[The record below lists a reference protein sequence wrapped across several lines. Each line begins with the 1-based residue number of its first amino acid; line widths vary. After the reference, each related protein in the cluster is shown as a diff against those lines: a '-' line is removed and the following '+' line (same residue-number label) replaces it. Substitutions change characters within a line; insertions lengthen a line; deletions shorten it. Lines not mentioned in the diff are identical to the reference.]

1 MRFARGFTE
10 QCDRGQWRIMW
21 ILFDDARE
29 GGAPAR
35 LYREPVE
42 IVVAEQL
49 DEVIPALER
58 IRSGLTSGRHAAGYL
73 AYEAGHAL
81 DPKLKAC
88 FRPAYGPLLYFG
100 LFEGFASPAISA
112 LLPSPESAFIG
123 LPSPRI
129 SQGHYESAVSTV
141 HDHLFAGD
149 FYQANLTFG
158 CDVAVA
164 GAPLALYSRLRQSAR
179 AGWGGVILHD
189 DRAIISLS
197 PEQFFTL
204 NRGVI
209 EARPMKGTAPRRS
222 TDAADRAEAA
232 ELAADEKQ
240 RAENLMIVDLM
251 RNDLARISVP
261 GSVEVPDLFTVETY
275 PTVHQM
281 VSRITALMR
290 PECDAIDIIRTI
302 FPCGSVTGAPKVA
315 AIETLGKLEPEP
327 RGAYT
332 GSMGWIEPH
341 RNGHAGDAAFNV
353 MIRTLEWHRASAK
366 ARLGLGSGLVVD
378 SKPSNEWAEC
388 LLKGDFVRREGQDF
402 DLIETMRFDP
412 SEGIVDLD
420 RHLDRMKNS
429 AADLDFQFDRHAA
442 RNELQ
447 AATFGRKHRA
457 MVRLL
462 LSRSGAM
469 AIQAKPYDDP
479 DKLPVRVAV
488 RPLPVDP
495 SDFRLRYK
503 TTDRRFLDLARQRED
518 AYETVFVDPEG
529 QLTEGSRTSIFV
541 ERDGKLLTPPISR
554 GLMPGILRAKLIEE
568 GKAEEAELTPAD
580 LDQGFYIGNVIRG
593 LIPAKTA

>member
-1 MRFARGFTE
+1 M
-10 QCDRGQWRIMW
+10 M

-29 GGAPAR
+29 GGAAPR
-35 LYREPVE
+35 LYRKPSE
-42 IVVAEQL
+42 IIVANEL
-49 DEVIPALER
+49 DEVRPALDR
-58 IRSGLTSGRHAAGYL
+58 IRSGLGAGRHAAGFVT
-73 AYEAGHAL
+73 YEAGHAM
-81 DPKLKAC
+81 DSKLMASFRKAD
-88 FRPAYGPLLYFG
+88 GPLLCFG
-100 LFEGFASPAISA
+100 LFEGFERPDISA
-112 LLPSPESAFIG
+112 LLPPPDSAFIG
-123 LPSPRI
+123 LPLPRI
-129 SQGHYESAVSTV
+129 SKVHYEAAVSSV
-141 HDHLFAGD
+141 HDHLLAGD
-149 FYQANLTFG
+149 LYQANLTFG

-164 GAPLALYSRLRQSAR
+164 GDPLAIYSRLRRSSQS
-179 AGWGGVILHD
+179 GWGGVALHD
-189 DRAIISLS
+189 DRALISLS

-204 NRGVI
+204 RRGVI
-209 EARPMKGTAPRRS
+209 EAKPMKGTAPRRH
-222 TDAADRAEAA
+222 ADTADLAEAA
-232 ELAADEKQ
+232 ALAVDEKQ

-251 RNDLARISVP
+251 RNDLARISIA
-261 GSVEVPDLFTVETY
+261 GSVEVPELFTVETY

-281 VSRITALMR
+281 VSRIIASVR
-290 PECDAIDIIRTI
+290 PGCDAIDIIRTI

-315 AIETLGKLEPEP
+315 AIEALGRLEPEP

-341 RNGHAGDAAFNV
+341 RNGEAGDAAFNV
-353 MIRTLEWHRASAK
+353 LIRTLEWHRSSAK

-378 SKPSNEWAEC
+378 SQPSNEWAEC

-420 RHLDRMKNS
+420 RHLDRMRNS

-447 AATFGRKHRA
+447 AATFGRKQRA
-457 MVRLL
+457 MIRLL

-479 DKLPVRVAV
+479 DDLPVRVAV

-503 TTDRRFLDLARQRED
+503 TTDRRFLDLARESED
-518 AYETVFVDPEG
+518 AYETIFVDPHG

-541 ERDGKLLTPPISR
+541 ERDGKLLTPPLSR

-580 LDQGFYIGNVIRG
+580 LGQGFYIGNVIRG
-593 LIPAKTA
+593 LIPARTA

>member
-1 MRFARGFTE
+1 
-10 QCDRGQWRIMW
+10 MW

-29 GGAPAR
+29 GGAPPR
-35 LYREPVE
+35 LYREPART
-42 IVVAEQL
+42 IVANEL
-49 DEVIPALER
+49 DEVVPALER
-58 IRSGLTSGRHAAGYL
+58 IRSGLRSGKHAAGYL
-73 AYEAGHAL
+73 AYEAGHAF
-81 DPKLKAC
+81 DPKLRDSFRKAD
-88 FRPAYGPLLYFG
+88 GPLLCFG
-100 LFEGFASPAISA
+100 LFDSFETPDISV
-112 LLPSPESAFIG
+112 LLPSPDSAFIG

-129 SQGHYESAVSTV
+129 SQAQYESAVSIV
-141 HDHLFAGD
+141 HEQLLAGD

-164 GAPLALYSRLRQSAR
+164 GAPLAVHSRLRQSAR
-179 AGWGGVILHD
+179 AGWGGVLLHD

-204 NRGVI
+204 HCGIV

-222 TDAADRAEAA
+222 VDAADLAEAA

-251 RNDLARISVP
+251 RNDLARMSIP
-261 GSVEVPDLFTVETY
+261 GSVEVPELFEVETY
-275 PTVHQM
+275 PTIHQM
-281 VSRITALMR
+281 VSRITGQVR
-290 PECDAIDIIRTI
+290 PECDAIDIIGTI
-302 FPCGSVTGAPKVA
+302 FPCGSVTGAPKIA
-315 AIETLGKLEPEP
+315 AIQALRLLEPEP

-341 RNGHAGDAAFNV
+341 RNGNPGNAAFNV
-353 MIRTLEWHRASAK
+353 LIRTLEWHRPSAK

-378 SKPSNEWAEC
+378 SKPSNEWTEC

-420 RHLDRMKNS
+420 RHLDRMRNS
-429 AADLDFQFDRHAA
+429 AADLDFRFDRHAA

-447 AATFGRKHRA
+447 AATFGRKQRA

-479 DKLPVRVAV
+479 EELPVRVAV

-503 TTDRRFLDLARQRED
+503 TTDRRFLDLARQREN
-518 AYETVFVDPEG
+518 AYETVFVDPDG

-541 ERDGKLLTPPISR
+541 ERGGKLLTPPLSR

-568 GKAEEAELTPAD
+568 GTAEEAELTPGD
-580 LDQGFYIGNVIRG
+580 LAEGFYIGNVVRG
-593 LIPAKTA
+593 LIAAKLA

>member
-1 MRFARGFTE
+1 
-10 QCDRGQWRIMW
+10 
-21 ILFDDARE
+21 
-29 GGAPAR
+29 
-35 LYREPVE
+35 
-42 IVVAEQL
+42 
-49 DEVIPALER
+49 
-58 IRSGLTSGRHAAGYL
+58 
-73 AYEAGHAL
+73 
-81 DPKLKAC
+81 
-88 FRPAYGPLLYFG
+88 
-100 LFEGFASPAISA
+100 
-112 LLPSPESAFIG
+112 LPDSAFIG

-129 SQGHYESAVSTV
+129 SRNHYESAVETV
-141 HDHLFAGD
+141 RDHLLAGD

-158 CDVAVA
+158 CDVPVA
-164 GAPLALYSRLRQSAR
+164 GSPLAIYSRLRQSAR
-179 AGWGGVILHD
+179 VGWGGVLLHD

-204 NRGVI
+204 HRGIV
-209 EARPMKGTAPRRS
+209 EAQPMKGTAPRRGVDS
-222 TDAADRAEAA
+222 ADRAEVA

-261 GSVEVPDLFTVETY
+261 GSVEVPDLFKVETY
-275 PTVHQM
+275 PTIHQM
-281 VSRITALMR
+281 VSRVTAQMR
-290 PECDAIDIIRTI
+290 SECDAIDIIRTI
-302 FPCGSVTGAPKVA
+302 FPCGSVTGAPKIA
-315 AIETLGKLEPEP
+315 AIEALRQLEPEP

-332 GSMGWIEPH
+332 GSMGWIEPN
-341 RNGHAGDAAFNV
+341 RNGDSGDAAFNV
-353 MIRTLEWHRASAK
+353 MIRTLEWHRPSAT

-378 SKPSNEWAEC
+378 SKPSNEWDEC

-420 RHLDRMKNS
+420 RHLDRMRNS

-447 AATFGRKHRA
+447 AATFGRKQRA

-462 LSRSGAM
+462 LSRTGAM
-469 AIQAKPYDDP
+469 AIQAMPYDDP
-479 DKLPVRVAV
+479 EALPVRVAI

-518 AYETVFVDPEG
+518 AYETVFVDPDG

-541 ERDGKLLTPPISR
+541 ERNGKLLTPPLSR

-568 GKAEEAELTPAD
+568 GKAEEAELVPAD
-580 LDQGFYIGNVIRG
+580 LAEGFYIGNVVRG
-593 LIPAKTA
+593 LIPARTA

>member
-1 MRFARGFTE
+1 
-10 QCDRGQWRIMW
+10 MW
-21 ILFDDARE
+21 ILFDDARK
-29 GGAPAR
+29 GGAPPR
-35 LYREPVE
+35 LYREPAQI
-42 IVVAEQL
+42 IVANRL
-49 DEVIPALER
+49 DEVVPTFEQ
-58 IRSGLTSGRHAAGYL
+58 IRSELRNGKHAAGYL

-81 DPKLKAC
+81 DPRLVGSFRKAD
-88 FRPAYGPLLYFG
+88 GPLICFVIFYD
-100 LFEGFASPAISA
+100 FETPDVSA
-112 LLPSPESAFIG
+112 LLPSPDSAFIG
-123 LPSPRI
+123 VPSPRI
-129 SQGHYESAVSTV
+129 SQFSYEAAVQQV
-141 HDHLFAGD
+141 HEHLLAGD

-164 GAPLALYSRLRQSAR
+164 GSPLALYARLRQSAQ
-179 AGWGGVILHD
+179 AGWGGLILHE

-204 NRGVI
+204 RRGVV

-222 TDAADRAEAA
+222 GDTADRAEVA

-251 RNDLARISVP
+251 RNDLSRISIA
-261 GSVEVPDLFTVETY
+261 GSVEVPELFSVESY
-275 PTVHQM
+275 PTIHQM
-281 VSRITALMR
+281 VSRITAQLR

-302 FPCGSVTGAPKVA
+302 FPCGSVTGAPKIA
-315 AIETLGKLEPEP
+315 AIEALRQLEPEP

-332 GSMGWIEPH
+332 GSMGWIEPN
-341 RNGHAGDAAFNV
+341 RSGDAGDSAFNV
-353 MIRTLEWHRASAK
+353 MIRTLEWHQPSAK

-388 LLKGDFVRREGQDF
+388 LLKGDFVRRQGQDF

-420 RHLDRMKNS
+420 RHLDRMRNS
-429 AADLDFQFDRHAA
+429 ATDLDFQFDRHAA

-447 AATFGRKHRA
+447 AATFGRKQRA

-479 DKLPVRVAV
+479 DQLPVRVAV

-495 SDFRLRYK
+495 TDFRLRYK

-518 AYETVFVDPEG
+518 AYETVFIDPDG

-541 ERDGKLLTPPISR
+541 EREGKLLTPPLSR

-580 LDQGFYIGNVIRG
+580 LDRGFYIGNVVRG
-593 LIPAKTA
+593 LIPAQLA